1 MKNLSFMSKEGSFK
15 VIVAIPHQWLSQT
28 VERIFNT
35 AEISCAFVE
44 DIESLYERIAEEKID
59 LVILD
64 VFSYSRYFRH
74 IFSQI
79 KEQTP
84 GTSILALV
92 STNNASYQ
100 YELITAGASGV
111 VVKENADEELFPAL
125 IQILQDKKL
134 NASLARLLENQKQFI
149 TLIKREVNELEKGK
163 EKGTLNSGLSRRTF
177 LKASAVTAVATGA
190 IAANPFGSGMKA
202 LATGEEVQT
211 GSSEEKLISS
221 ACRSNC
227 FQSCRLYAHV
237 RDGKLVKTTPAP
249 WPDSEYTGNCLKGLS
264 LVQRTYSPTR
274 IKYPMRRVG
283 ERGEDKWERISWD
296 EAITEVAEKFMS
308 IQEKYGP
315 KSLAFDIGSGNY
327 GLVHGCLGIFNRLIN
342 SIGCT
347 KLNVCYDQATGY
359 GADRVV
365 GGSVWLWG
373 NEPRTMVDAKTL
385 IVWGS
390 NPVYSQPQN
399 WRIAKDAQKGG
410 TKIITIDP
418 IFSAT
423 ANESDEYIPIVPGSD
438 LMLVLA
444 MIREI
449 INLDLIDIDFM
460 KRRTTAP
467 FLVRKDNGQILRK
480 RDFNPELPE
489 EEDDYYLWDTTTN
502 SPAFLKEGPQD
513 VAIEGT
519 FTIQG
524 VEVDTTFTLLKNHV
538 QEYTLEKA
546 SEYTK
551 IPVEKIQE
559 LIKIYVDG
567 PTMIYTNYG
576 IDHYQNGHLW
586 SQAAFIMASLTGNIG
601 EKGTGFVGLFVQNIP
616 LNYIGMYVTN
626 GKMADGNSIPQTEFY
641 KAVREQAIEGKPYP
655 LKAMYTT
662 SSNSM
667 SNWAQQNNWFT
678 DVLPNLEFIV
688 VAENEMTDTARHAD
702 IVLPASFWFE
712 VNDLRTAYNNPYIYM
727 QEKAIEPLYESKP
740 DADIIAL
747 IAHKMGLG
755 QFFPEDMDDTA
766 WIKVLLDSE
775 QLRQMG
781 ITYER
786 LMEEKVVR
794 GTGTAEKPF
803 IRGEGFFYT
812 PTGRA
817 QLYCENPQPRVNYG
831 QDLTG
836 IIEKERLPYFKPP
849 GEAWPENPLYAKYP
863 LVFIQEHAR
872 YRTHTQWFNVP
883 MLKELDPEPLAKI
896 SRKDAEARGIKSGDI
911 VEVFNDRGRVVI
923 KAEVN
928 DAIAPGVLSIPK
940 GWQREQF
947 IEGCFQE
954 LTNATSDPMAVN
966 FAYFDSLVDVKKI

>member
-1 MKNLSFMSKEGSFK
+1 MKNLNMMNGENLK

-28 VERIFNT
+28 IERIFAS
-35 AEISCAFVE
+35 AEVNCDLAENIE
-44 DIESLYERIAEEKID
+44 DLYRKLAQEQVD
-59 LVILD
+59 LIIVDI
-64 VFSYSRYFRH
+64 FSYSQFFRH
-74 IFSQI
+74 TIAQI
-79 KEQTP
+79 KEQSP
-84 GTSILALV
+84 GTSILVLV
-92 STNNASYQ
+92 STNNSSYQ

-125 IQILQDKKL
+125 VQVLRDKKL
-134 NASLARLLENQKQFI
+134 NAAVARLLENQKQFT
-149 TLIKREVNELEKGK
+149 TLIKEEVNELEKEK
-163 EKGTLNSGLSRRTF
+163 EKGTLTNGLSRRSF
-177 LKASAVTAVATGA
+177 LKASAIAAVATGA
-190 IAANPFGSGMKA
+190 IAANPLGPGMKA
-202 LATGEEVQT
+202 LATGEEAQAT
-211 GSSEEKLISS
+211 SSEEKLVSS

-237 RDGKLVKTTPAP
+237 RDGKVVKTAPAP
-249 WPDSEYTGNCLKGLS
+249 WPDEEYTGNCLKGLS

-274 IKYPMRRVG
+274 IKYPLRRVG

-296 EAITEVAEKFMS
+296 EAITEIADKFKA

-315 KSLAFDIGSGNY
+315 QSLVFDVASGNY

-347 KLNVCYDQATGY
+347 KLNVCYDQAIGY

-365 GGSVWLWG
+365 GGSIWLWG
-373 NEPRTMVDAKTL
+373 NEPRTMMDAKNL

-399 WRIAKDAQKGG
+399 WRIAKNAQKNG

-449 INLDLIDIDFM
+449 INQNLINTEFV
-460 KRRTTAP
+460 KNRTTAP
-467 FLVRKDNGQILRK
+467 FLVRKDNGKILRK
-480 RDFNPELPE
+480 RDFNPDLPE
-489 EEDDYYLWDTTTN
+489 EEDDYYVWDKVLN
-502 SPAFLKEGPQD
+502 APALLKEGPQD
-513 VAIEGT
+513 VEIEGT

-524 VEVDTTFTLLKNHV
+524 VEVQTVFTLLKNHV
-538 QEYTLEKA
+538 QEYTLDKA
-546 SEYTK
+546 SQYTK

-559 LIKIYVDG
+559 LIKTYVNG

-586 SQAAFIMASLTGNIG
+586 AQAAFIMASLTGNIG
-601 EKGTGFVGLFVQNIP
+601 VKGAGFVGLFVQNIP
-616 LNYIGMYVTN
+616 LNYVGMYVTN
-626 GKMADGNSIPQTEFY
+626 GKFADGNSLPHTEFY
-641 KAVREQAIEGKPYP
+641 KAVRDQAIGGKPYP
-655 LKAMYTT
+655 IKAMYTVC
-662 SSNSM
+662 SNSM
-667 SNWAQQNNWFT
+667 SNFAQQNSWFT

-688 VAENEMTDTARHAD
+688 VVDTELTDTARYAD
-702 IVLPASFWFE
+702 IVLPAAFWFE

-740 DADIIAL
+740 DAEIIAL
-747 IAHKMGLG
+747 IARKMGLG
-755 QFFPEDMDDTA
+755 EYFPEDMDDIA
-766 WIKVLLDSE
+766 WIKVLLDSDE
-775 QLRQMG
+775 LRQMG
-781 ITYER
+781 ITFER
-786 LMEEKVVR
+786 LMEEKVLR
-794 GTGTAEKPF
+794 GTGTKEKPF

-831 QDLTG
+831 QNLTG

-896 SRKDAEARGIKSGDI
+896 SRQDAEARGIKTGDI
-911 VEVFNDRGRVVI
+911 VEVFNDRGRVVL
-923 KAEVN
+923 KAQVN

-954 LTNATSDPMAVN
+954 LTNAESDPMAVN
-966 FAYFDSLVDVKKI
+966 FAYFDCLVDVRKI